1 MAYGA
6 ETTTTDATGTYLFD
20 NVLVGT
26 VMVTANLAGYNE
38 ATQNVTVAQD
48 ATSTANFQLAPA
60 VGTVKGRVTS
70 INSGAALASAT
81 VQYSGGSTLTDTN
94 GNYTFTSVAPGSK
107 SFTASKSGY
116 LSRSS
121 TVAVTAGVATTL
133 NFQLSTSGKIAGK
146 VVTSTGAIISGATV
160 KLSGGV
166 IATSVTLTTNST
178 GNYLSGWIPVGSY
191 TVTVSKSGFTT
202 TNKSTSV
209 SAGVTSTV
217 NFTMQ

>member
-1 MAYGA
+1 
-6 ETTTTDATGTYLFD
+6 
-20 NVLVGT
+20 
-26 VMVTANLAGYNE
+26 
-38 ATQNVTVAQD
+38 
-48 ATSTANFQLAPA
+48 
-60 VGTVKGRVTS
+60 
-70 INSGAALASAT
+70 
-81 VQYSGGSTLTDTN
+81 
-94 GNYTFTSVAPGSK
+94 
-107 SFTASKSGY
+107 
-116 LSRSS
+116 
-121 TVAVTAGVATTL
+121 VTAGVATTL

-202 TNKSTSV
+202 ANKSTSV